1 VRAACLSPVP
11 LRRRGC
17 WPEHLDSRDKRPQGT
32 GALLTTGARP
42 GAQVEVLAGG
52 RAPPPGCGRAVLGGY
67 GGGTSIALLLVG
79 LLDPAKEAAR
89 LEEKQA
95 RPDLLGN
102 RVGLG

>member
-1 VRAACLSPVP
+1 M
-11 LRRRGC
+11 
-17 WPEHLDSRDKRPQGT
+17 
-32 GALLTTGARP
+32 
-42 GAQVEVLAGG
+42 LAGG